1 MPVTIR
7 EITTEVVLE
16 PDPADER
23 RAGALAP
30 EAEAELVE
38 RVARA
43 AYERVLEHLRR
54 EWGH

>member
-7 EITTEVVLE
+7 EITTEVVLG
-16 PDPADER
+16 PDPGGE
-23 RAGALAP
+23 AGAPA
-30 EAEAELVE
+30 AGDDQDALVE

-54 EWGH
+54 TWEP

>member
-16 PDPADER
+16 PDPAEER

-30 EAEAELVE
+30 EAEADLVE

-54 EWGH
+54 EWEP